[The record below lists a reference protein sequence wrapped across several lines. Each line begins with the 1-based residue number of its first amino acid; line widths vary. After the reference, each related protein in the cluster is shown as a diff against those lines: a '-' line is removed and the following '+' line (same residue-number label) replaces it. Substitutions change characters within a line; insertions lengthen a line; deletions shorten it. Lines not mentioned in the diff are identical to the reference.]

1 MPDFG
6 QTTTFHL
13 PYPDLAGSA
22 SDNPPRDFKALAD
35 ATEAALKAV
44 SGGGS
49 LALTWVAG
57 VITQAVE
64 TRPDSSQRLLVLRY
78 SNDRLTTVT
87 RYNPS
92 QVDTLTYNAAGQ
104 FTGYTTA

>member
-1 MPDFG
+1 MADSG
-6 QTTTFHL
+6 QTPVYGL
-13 PYPDLAGSA
+13 RYPEPTAPDDVPKWMKYLAQ
-22 SDNPPRDFKALAD
+22 DV
-35 ATEAALKAV
+35 EAALKAV
-44 SGGGS
+44 SGGGV
-49 LALTWVAG
+49 LTLTWVAG

-64 TRPDSSQRLLVLRY
+64 TRPDGSTRLMILRY